1 MSAISWH
8 HKIKDLPD
16 PTRSFLL
23 TRIIEGAKRSQNIP
37 TNRVAPISLS
47 TLHMILD
54 GLPASLPLHYDQL
67 AYAAIFL
74 LAYHAALR
82 AGEVVQSGSL
92 KHTIQLNNI
101 SFSDQGLKVTIPS
114 AKHAPE
120 PATLLLPPSP
130 GHRWCPV
137 ASLRRY
143 LEVRPTSP
151 GPFFISPKGIPLTRA
166 KLASKLKASL
176 EAVGIPSS
184 NFNTHSLR
192 VGRATDLAL
201 QGASDA
207 TIRATGRWTSNAFLK
222 YRLIEEP

>member
-23 TRIIEGAKRSQNIP
+23 SRIIEGAKRSQTHCP
-37 TNRVAPISLS
+37 NRVAPISLQ
-47 TLHMILD
+47 TLHRLLD
-54 GLPASLPLHYDQL
+54 WLPSVIPLPYDQL
-67 AYAAIFL
+67 AYTAALL

-92 KHTIQLNNI
+92 AHTIHLKHI
-101 SFSDQGLKVTIPS
+101 SFSNQGLTITIPS

-120 PATLLLPPSP
+120 PSHLRLLASP
-130 GHRWCPV
+130 NERWCPV

-143 LEVRPTSP
+143 LAARSPIP
-151 GPFFISPKGIPLTRA
+151 GPLFISLKGAPITRVKLAAALKSCGIPPA
-166 KLASKLKASL
+166 AY
-176 EAVGIPSS
+176 
-184 NFNTHSLR
+184 NTHSLR

-207 TIRATGRWTSNAFLK
+207 TIRATGRWKSNAFLK
-222 YRLIEEP
+222 YIRYPIFELP